1 MDSFLKPVMNDLTQN
16 GRRFSLANLV
26 TAQIEMK
33 RGIDNLGTGLKRLSV
48 RASGAGVVAAGRRR
62 QSNAPQTPFFIPTMR
77 TTNENTK
84 ILNSSTTSTT
94 SSIPVNVSRQSSTN
108 LNTQGGGDSLLCSSA
123 EALFGKQISISLQ
136 NNSLA
141 VIQRPLIVLNS
152 LLFC

>member
-48 RASGAGVVAAGRRR
+48 RASGAGVAAGRRR

-108 LNTQGGGDSLLCSSA
+108 LTTQGGDSMLCSSA

-141 VIQRPLIVLNS
+141 VIRRFLI
-152 LLFC
+152 